1 MPRDK
6 HIVTRISLEARN
18 KLAELSKEKGI
29 NNVDIIDY
37 ILGTSSKRS
46 LQRLRNLLDQG
57 KLEEYKEY
65 FDKYREHHIQLIKDK
80 GSTAKDTTAR
90 SSNNPPKAIID
101 SAILMTYKNTPTK
114 VKTRKDILDAVRT
127 KMEKGWSNLYRSW
140 FNNNAVYMSP
150 FEKTVD
156 NRIIALIREGILKKG
171 TTRGTYQLARTLSK
185 DDWDIITGVDKL
197 PPQKDLVIK
206 SILPLKS
213 KCIVCGEYKKIAEAE
228 KNRCLEC
235 LNTYNPMFSFS
246 YLLPYI

>member
-18 KLAELSKEKGI
+18 KLAEFSKEKGI

-65 FDKYREHHIQLIKDK
+65 FDKYREHHIKLIKDK
-80 GSTAKDTTAR
+80 GSTAKDTTVR
-90 SSNNPPKAIID
+90 SLNKPPKAVID
-101 SAILMTYKNTPTK
+101 SAILCCWSPEEMALIERDIPNPDAEDFRNR
-114 VKTRKDILDAVRT
+114 TRSDIHNYIRNKMVRRDD
-127 KMEKGWSNLYRSW
+127 EKQECWSNLYRSW

-156 NRIIALIREGILKKG
+156 NRILALIREGILKKG
-171 TTRGTYQLARTLSK
+171 TTRGSYQLARTLSK
-185 DDWDIITGVDKL
+185 DDWDIIMGVNKL
-197 PPQKDLVIK
+197 PAQKGLVIPT
-206 SILPLKS
+206 LLDLK
-213 KCIVCGEYKKIAEAE
+213 
-228 KNRCLEC
+228 
-235 LNTYNPMFSFS
+235 
-246 YLLPYI
+246 

>member
-57 KLEEYKEY
+57 NLEEYKEY
-65 FDKYREHHIQLIKDK
+65 FDKYREHHIELIKDK
-80 GSTAKDTTAR
+80 GSTAKVSTAR
-90 SSNNPPKAIID
+90 SSNNPPKAVID
-101 SAILMTYKNTPTK
+101 SAILCCWSPEEIALIERDIPNPDAEDFQNR
-114 VKTRKDILDAVRT
+114 TRSDIHNYIRN

-156 NRIIALIREGILKKG
+156 NRILALIREGILKKG

-185 DDWDIITGVDKL
+185 DDWDIITGVNKL
-197 PPQKDLVIK
+197 PARKGLVIPT
-206 SILPLKS
+206 L
-213 KCIVCGEYKKIAEAE
+213 
-228 KNRCLEC
+228 LEHK
-235 LNTYNPMFSFS
+235 
-246 YLLPYI
+246 